1 MVKMIDA
8 SKLKKEQSF
17 VLTKGAILSEITSQ
31 SPRTA
36 ELLSEYGLHC
46 VNCYAST
53 FDTLETG
60 AQVHG
65 MSDEEMETMIEEINI
80 QLAKEEHEKHIKN

>member
-1 MVKMIDA
+1 MIDA
-8 SKLKKEQSF
+8 SKLKNPQGF
-17 VLTKGAILSEITSQ
+17 VLSKATILSEVVEQ

-46 VNCYAST
+46 VNCFAST

-65 MSDEEMETMIEEINI
+65 ISNDELEQLIDEINA
-80 QLAKEEHEKHIKN
+80 QLLKE

>member
-8 SKLKKEQSF
+8 SKLKKPGSY
-17 VLTKGAILSEITSQ
+17 VLTKDTILSEIVGE

-46 VNCYAST
+46 VNCFAST

-65 MSDEEMETMIEEINI
+65 MSNEEMEQMIDEINL
-80 QLAKEEHEKHIKN
+80 QLAKEEYEKNLNN

>member
-46 VNCYAST
+46 VNCFAST

-65 MSDEEMETMIEEINI
+65 MSDEEMEQMIEEINVE
-80 QLAKEEHEKHIKN
+80 LAKEEHEKHADN